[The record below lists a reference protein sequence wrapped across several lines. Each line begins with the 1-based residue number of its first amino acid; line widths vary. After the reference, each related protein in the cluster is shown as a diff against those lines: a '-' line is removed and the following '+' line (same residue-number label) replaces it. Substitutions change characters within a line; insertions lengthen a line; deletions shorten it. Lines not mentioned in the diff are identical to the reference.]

1 MQSRIVQLGPHAVT
15 LRAPPSFALGRV
27 VSMALSQS
35 PLLGLGAAL
44 GVCWAGKALKAKYNF
59 QPLPY
64 GGEVF
69 DELMALGV
77 PEADIYAAASKAL
90 ELCVDVP
97 TEEAVARAADFTEL
111 PPGASTP

>member
-1 MQSRIVQLGPHAVT
+1 MSVVVQLGAHTVP
-15 LRAPPSFALGRV
+15 LKSPPSFLVRREI
-27 VSMALSQS
+27 ALSVGTN
-35 PLLGLGAAL
+35 PIRGLCAAL
-44 GVCWAGKALKAKYNF
+44 GVCWNGKPLKAKYAF

-69 DELMALGV
+69 DELMTLGV

-97 TEEAVARAADFTEL
+97 TEEAVARAAGFT
-111 PPGASTP
+111 PPPTEGSTP

>member
-1 MQSRIVQLGPHAVT
+1 MTTVQLGTHTVPLKAPASFLVRREIALAVGT
-15 LRAPPSFALGRV
+15 NAIR
-27 VSMALSQS
+27 
-35 PLLGLGAAL
+35 GLCAAL
-44 GVCWAGKALKAKYNF
+44 GVCWGGKPLKAKYNF

-97 TEEAVARAADFTEL
+97 TEDNVARAADFTEP

>member
-1 MQSRIVQLGPHAVT
+1 MTTAQLGTHSVHLKAPASFLLRREIALAVGT
-15 LRAPPSFALGRV
+15 NPIR
-27 VSMALSQS
+27 
-35 PLLGLGAAL
+35 GLCAAL
-44 GVCWAGKALKAKYNF
+44 GVCWGGKPLRAKYNW

-69 DELMALGV
+69 DELMSLGV

-97 TEEAVARAADFTEL
+97 TEENVARAAGFTS
-111 PPGASTP
+111 PPTEGSTP

>member
-1 MQSRIVQLGPHAVT
+1 MSVVVQLGTHTVP
-15 LRAPPSFALGRV
+15 LKSPPSFLVRREVALAVGTNPIR
-27 VSMALSQS
+27 
-35 PLLGLGAAL
+35 GLCAAL
-44 GVCWAGKALKAKYNF
+44 GVCWAGKTLKAKYNF
-59 QPLPY
+59 APLPY

-97 TEEAVARAADFTEL
+97 TEEAVARAADFTA
-111 PPGASTP
+111 PQPGASTP